1 MDKSHVDIL
10 QIAGQYTKL
19 KRTATYNGGQ
29 YSGACPLCG
38 GTDRFQVWV
47 GKGTVWCRQ
56 CGLSGDAIALVMKV
70 DNVDFKS
77 ACERLGIRL
86 DDTPQA
92 NRPVQLERK
101 APVPPHPL
109 ETLQPLNRTAPAFT
123 QAWQEGAKR
132 FIEQSHERLMNDD
145 RAMRY
150 ITEAR
155 HITSSEALRARL
167 GFNPRNSNERWG
179 DVDVFLPRG
188 IVLPWVGYRDAS
200 MADYFVSRIR
210 FRMLDK
216 DYLPITR
223 NGKKYPQVA
232 GGCNGLFVCP
242 NWTWNYPAVIS
253 QLVIVLT
260 EGEFD
265 ALAFNSNINY
275 GNITAWA
282 TGGTTQARVKE
293 WVDLLSKARK
303 VLLAFDSGETA
314 GPLASVWWSSVLP
327 NSKRLK
333 PIEHDIT
340 DMIQA
345 GHDLDE
351 WIKSAGVMRD
361 DEFLNYRKAPK
372 QSTLFDMNNNHYK
385 LG

>member
-10 QIAGQYTKL
+10 TVAQSYIPL
-19 KRTATYNGGQ
+19 KKSSSYNGGQ
-29 YSGACPLCG
+29 YSGACPVCG
-38 GTDRFQVWV
+38 GKDRFQVWV
-47 GKGTVWCRQ
+47 GKQTCWCRQ
-56 CGLSGDAIALVMKV
+56 CGLSGDAIALVMKA
-70 DNVDFKS
+70 DNVDFRT
-77 ACERLGIRL
+77 ACDKLGIRL
-86 DDTPQA
+86 DDAPQP
-92 NRPVQLERK
+92 NRTKIERK
-101 APVPPHPL
+101 EPVPPHPL
-109 ETLQPLNRTAPAFT
+109 ETLQPLDRTVPAFSK
-123 QAWQEGAKR
+123 AWQEGAKR
-132 FIEQSHERLMNDD
+132 FIEQSHKRLMNDD

-155 HITSSEALRARL
+155 RITSSEAVRARL
-167 GFNPRNSNERWG
+167 GFNPRNRNERWG

-188 IVLPWVGYRDAS
+188 IVIPWAGYRDAS
-200 MADYFVSRIR
+200 MSDYFVSRIR

-216 DYLPITR
+216 DYLPTTR

-232 GGCNGLFVCP
+232 GACNGLFVCP
-242 NWTWNYPAVIS
+242 NWTWDYPDVIS
-253 QLVIVLT
+253 QLVIVLV

-282 TGGTTQARVKE
+282 VGGTSQARVKE

-340 DMIQA
+340 DMVTA
-345 GHDLDE
+345 GHDLDA
-351 WIKSAGVMRD
+351 WIKGAGVMRD
-361 DEFLNYRKAPK
+361 DEFLHYRKAPK
-372 QSTLFDMNNNHYK
+372 QSTSNNVDNNHYK